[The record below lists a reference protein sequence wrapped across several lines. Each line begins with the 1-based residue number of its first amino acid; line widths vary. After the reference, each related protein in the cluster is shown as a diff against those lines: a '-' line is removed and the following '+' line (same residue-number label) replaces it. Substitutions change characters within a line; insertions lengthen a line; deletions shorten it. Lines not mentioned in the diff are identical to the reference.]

1 MTFPQKESILNNIIK
16 FAEGDLLDK
25 FDNGDFD
32 FIIHGCNCQNVM
44 GAGIAKAIADRYPE
58 AKKAD
63 DKLHSEF
70 NERGWPSNNMLGLCS
85 VAYLPRTRTSGIINL
100 YTQEF
105 PGRIPLDEKELF
117 LDNLFIGL
125 RSVFSDLIT
134 LENVKIGLPLIGCGI
149 AGMDFVDVYRVIR
162 HALWLNHDYIDS
174 VTIVKYSPNSN

>member
-1 MTFPQKESILNNIIK
+1 MTFPQKESILSIIK
-16 FAEGDLLDK
+16 FTEGDLLDK

-63 DKLHSEF
+63 DDFHRAF
-70 NERGWPSNNMLGLCS
+70 IERGFSSNEMLGRHS
-85 VAYLPRTRTSGIINL
+85 IAYLPRTRTSGIINL

-105 PGRIPLDEKELF
+105 PGRIPLDERELF

-125 RSVFSDLIT
+125 QSVFSKLNS

-149 AGMDFVDVYRVIR
+149 AGMDFTDVYRVIR
-162 HALWLNHDYIDS
+162 HALWQNHDFIDS

>member
-1 MTFPQKESILNNIIK
+1 MTFPQKESDLSIIK
-16 FAEGDLLDK
+16 FTEGDLLNK

-63 DKLHSEF
+63 DLFHKAF
-70 NERGWPSNNMLGLCS
+70 NKHGLPPEKMLGIFS
-85 VAYLPRTRTSGIINL
+85 VAYLPTTRTAGIVNL

-125 RSVFSDLIT
+125 QSVFSGLNE

-149 AGMDFVDVYRVIR
+149 AGMDFTDVYRVIR
-162 HALWLNHDYIDS
+162 HALCRNHDNIDS

>member
-1 MTFPQKESILNNIIK
+1 MTLPQKESILSIIK

-44 GAGIAKAIADRYPE
+44 GAGIAKAIAYRYPE

-63 DKLHSEF
+63 DKFHKTF
-70 NERGWPSNNMLGLCS
+70 NELGWSYKGKMALHS

-105 PGRIPLDEKELF
+105 PGSIPLDEREFF

-125 RSVFSDLIT
+125 QNVFSKLNS

-149 AGMDFVDVYRVIR
+149 AGMDFDDVYRVIR
-162 HALWLNHDYIDS
+162 HALWQNHDNIES